1 MRYIIRRFVSL
12 FVTLFLVSVL
22 TFFAFHIIPGDPATL
37 VAGTGASPE
46 RIQALRTQL
55 GLNQSLPLRYCEWLL
70 GLLRFNTGQ
79 SLQYSRPVN
88 SLISNSFPVTAWL
101 ALISVVMIVIFSIPL
116 AIFATNWQNKIVDK
130 IISTFMMLSI
140 SVPSFFLGIIFIW
153 VFGIVLKIFAPG
165 NYVDYHQNFMGFL
178 KYLLF
183 PAFAVAI
190 PNIGITVKFLRTS
203 LIGQMKS
210 DYVRTALSKGNTPMT
225 VLRKH
230 VLRNAFTPVMTLL
243 GMIIAEILSG
253 SIVIEQIFG
262 LPGLGRLLIS
272 SIAFRD
278 LPLVESLVVYIAF
291 IVVFINFLVDIALQI
306 IDPRIRIK

>member
-12 FVTLFLVSVL
+12 FLTLFLVSIL
-22 TFFAFHIIPGDPATL
+22 TFFAFNIIPGDPAAL

-46 RIQALRTQL
+46 RVLILRTQL
-55 GLNQSLPLRYCEWLL
+55 GLNKSLPLRYCEWLL
-70 GLLRFNTGQ
+70 GLLKFDAGQ
-79 SLQYSRPVN
+79 SLQYSCPVN
-88 SLISNSFPVTAWL
+88 SLISNRFPVTAWL
-101 ALISVVMIVIFSIPL
+101 TLISVMIIVIFSIPL
-116 AIFATNWQNKIVDK
+116 AIFSAKCQNKIFDK
-130 IISTFMMLSI
+130 IIGALTMLSI

-153 VFGIVLKIFAPG
+153 IFGIVLKIFAPG
-165 NYVDYHQNFMGFL
+165 NYVDYHQNFIDFL

-183 PAFAVAI
+183 PALAVAI
-190 PNIGITVKFLRTS
+190 PNIGIIVKFLRTS
-203 LIGQMKS
+203 LISQMKS
-210 DYVRTALSKGNTPMT
+210 DYVRTAFSKGNTEMV

-272 SIAFRD
+272 SITFRD
-278 LPLVESLVVYIAF
+278 LPMVESLVIYIAS
-291 IVVFINFLVDIALQI
+291 IVVFINLAVDIVLQI